1 MDSDAK
7 RTVELTAAQIA
18 FLRRALDYSEHVM
31 RDTSYDPQVEEW
43 ARKHP
48 SDPGETIAAIRDAL
62 ANSSSANEGF

>member
-18 FLRRALDYSEHVM
+18 FLCTALDYSERVI

-43 ARKHP
+43 ARRHP
-48 SDPGETIAAIRDAL
+48 SDPGETIAAIREAL
-62 ANSSSANEGF
+62 AKGSSANEKP